1 MKVIVHSGLV
11 SPELA
16 AGLAASG
23 VDGVMLDVIGA
34 DETLRDVY
42 HLDLTVADVDRSLR
56 LLSEAGLRIIPHI
69 VLGLHYGRFL
79 GEHRA
84 LEMVTRYPVSTLILV
99 VLVPLVG
106 TPMAHVPPP
115 PVDQVAEFFAT
126 ARLGR
131 SVDDDQSRLRP
142 PVRCAARGAR
152 PGGDRPRAERHRLS
166 GGRRNR
172 VREVAR
178 ACAAAVRVLLL
189 AHLERGTGQRL
200 RRRAGDQVSEA
211 WRLLADDGA
220 GAAEGLALDE
230 ALMSR
235 YARDEPDCPPTLR
248 LYSYRD
254 HCALIGR
261 YQNLEAEVDLAACRR
276 TGTEVSRRLTGG
288 GAIVMGSG
296 QLGIAY
302 VDRARTD
309 QRPRE
314 TIEELSAALV
324 AGCARLGIP
333 ASFGGKNDLEVGS
346 RKIAGLGLYVDS
358 AGAMLFHASVL
369 ADLDVAFMLQVLQIP
384 AAKLADRATAGG
396 ERADHDRLGRDR
408 RPARRRDSS
417 TVIADGFA
425 TTFGVSLEPATPDR
439 QEQAHAVALAA
450 SRYRSQSWLSER
462 SVAADASGSSLLKTP
477 AGLARIYLA
486 THGDLVK
493 SVMVAGDFNE
503 LPPALVAMES
513 GLRWRRLEHDA
524 ILAVVA
530 RSQAADALGVAPERL
545 AAAVM
550 EAGRQAGE
558 LDAARAVRA
567 TDSCLLPEPV
577 DAADRRCCP
586 EPG

>member
-1 MKVIVHSGLV
+1 M
-11 SPELA
+11 
-16 AGLAASG
+16 
-23 VDGVMLDVIGA
+23 
-34 DETLRDVY
+34 
-42 HLDLTVADVDRSLR
+42 
-56 LLSEAGLRIIPHI
+56 SEG
-69 VLGLHYGRFL
+69 
-79 GEHRA
+79 
-84 LEMVTRYPVSTLILV
+84 
-99 VLVPLVG
+99 
-106 TPMAHVPPP
+106 
-115 PVDQVAEFFAT
+115 
-126 ARLGR
+126 
-131 SVDDDQSRLRP
+131 
-142 PVRCAARGAR
+142 
-152 PGGDRPRAERHRLS
+152 
-166 GGRRNR
+166 
-172 VREVAR
+172 
-178 ACAAAVRVLLL
+178 
-189 AHLERGTGQRL
+189 
-200 RRRAGDQVSEA
+200 

-235 YARDEPDCPPTLR
+235 YAREEPDCAPTLR

-261 YQNLEAEVDLAACRR
+261 YQNLEAEVDLAACAR

-302 VDRARTD
+302 VDRARND

-324 AGCARLGIP
+324 AGCARLGIA

-384 AAKLADRATAGG
+384 AAKMADLATAAVS
-396 ERADHDRLGRDR
+396 ERITTVSAETGARHDAATL
-408 RPARRRDSS
+408 RP
-417 TVIADGFA
+417 VIADSFA
-425 TTFGVSLEPATPDR
+425 ATFGVSLEPATPDR
-439 QEQAHAVALAA
+439 HEQAHAVALAA
-450 SRYRSQSWLSER
+450 SRYRSQAWLRER
-462 SVAADASGSSLLKTP
+462 SVSADASGSSLLKTP

-493 SVMVAGDFNE
+493 SVMVTGDFNE
-503 LPPALVAMES
+503 LPPALAAMES
-513 GLRWRRLEHDA
+513 GLRWRRLEQDA
-524 ILAVVA
+524 VLAVVA

-558 LDAARAVRA
+558 KDAARAVRA
-567 TDSCLLPEPV
+567 TESCFSPEPV
-577 DAADRRCCP
+577 DAADRRSAP
-586 EPG
+586 EPS